1 MLRTCSSIY
10 YLYCQDMPFIADK
23 VKLFTSWRSLRT
35 TSPQPPAL
43 QLHHA
48 RSCKTSIYDSTA
60 PISTAIAASPTVPGV
75 KASSLLTALSL
86 TGTATSLLSLAAIR
100 MTKLWHSCHVM
111 ASWVAAPRER
121 NEFSISKK
129 TVARHEASVNCITDA
144 SRASLMHSLRPT
156 YISLFFFHSFCYDK
170 HSGQMGA
177 LTPSNINHF
186 SWGLLR
192 ITHFSCKNSHRRGIR
207 ARRFSVAARPYRVT
221 AEGAG
226 LRGNKDGLI
235 TPETRGG
242 SCCFKAQ
249 DATAAELD
257 AWRGLSSSQV
267 HGLLL
272 PHFPRSNYREE
283 NMKTDI

>member
-75 KASSLLTALSL
+75 KASSLLSL
-86 TGTATSLLSLAAIR
+86 ITHGGCYVPSQPRGNQDDETMTLLS
-100 MTKLWHSCHVM
+100 CHGILGAV
-111 ASWVAAPRER
+111 PRER

-144 SRASLMHSLRPT
+144 SRASLMHSLWPT
-156 YISLFFFHSFCYDK
+156 YISLLFFHSFCYDK

-272 PHFPRSNYREE
+272 PHFPRSNYKEE